1 MAEANG
7 LGVIPYSPAAGGLLS
22 GKYVADATGRLTT
35 NKMYQTRYGEA
46 WVHEVAARFADFCRG
61 RGLHPVSVAVAW
73 VAAHP
78 AVTAPI
84 IGGRSVK
91 QLPASL
97 APVKIDL
104 SPSLPARSSPARAG
118 GRPRRHSDQCPG
130 NSPCTRGTD
139 QRTMVRNDR
148 PHTRWSL
155 QRFVVCEAA
164 AAAAGAGS
172 ARGVRLTV
180 SLSTRMSSAP
190 R

>member
-35 NKMYQTRYGEA
+35 NKMYQTRYGET

-84 IGGRSVK
+84 IGGRSVG
-91 QLPASL
+91 QLSRPLDAVALDMSAPLPAEL
-97 APVKIDL
+97 
-104 SPSLPARSSPARAG
+104 
-118 GRPRRHSDQCPG
+118 
-130 NSPCTRGTD
+130 RG
-139 QRTMVRNDR
+139 
-148 PHTRWSL
+148 
-155 QRFVVCEAA
+155 
-164 AAAAGAGS
+164 
-172 ARGVRLTV
+172 
-180 SLSTRMSSAP
+180 
-190 R
+190 